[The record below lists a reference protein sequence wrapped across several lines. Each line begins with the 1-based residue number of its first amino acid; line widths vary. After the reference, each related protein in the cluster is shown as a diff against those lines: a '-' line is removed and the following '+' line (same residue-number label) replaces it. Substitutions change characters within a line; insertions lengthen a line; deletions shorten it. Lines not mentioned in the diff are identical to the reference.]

1 MFRWLRGLRAAPEI
15 PEADWLATLSAYPF
29 LARRDAQGLQRLRE
43 LTARFLQDKEFHGAL
58 GFTITDE
65 VALAIAA
72 QAVLPVLH
80 LHAPLKGLD
89 WYDDFVGIVVVP
101 EEVTT
106 PRVAI
111 DEAGVVHE
119 YDEAIIGEAREHGP
133 VMLSWPHVQEGGGQ
147 ATGPIL
153 NVVIHEFAHKID
165 MRGGGVDGCP
175 PLPAGFGGQAN
186 AREAHAHWLATMQAA
201 YDAFREQ
208 AIVAERFGGEPPW
221 LDGYAASSMGEFFA
235 VACEAYFVEPARF
248 ATEMPT
254 LRPLFDEFFLGRTQ
268 QRVDRA

>member
-15 PEADWLATLSAYPF
+15 PEADWQATLAAYPF
-29 LARRDAQGLQRLRE
+29 LARRDARALQRLRE
-43 LTARFLQDKEFHGAL
+43 LAARFLQDKEFHGAL
-58 GFTITDE
+58 GFAITDE

-80 LHAPLKGLD
+80 LPGDLG

-101 EEVTT
+101 DEVTT

-133 VMLSWPHVQEGGGQ
+133 VMLSWPHVREGGGQ
-147 ATGPIL
+147 ANGPIL
-153 NVVIHEFAHKID
+153 NVVVHEFAHKID

-175 PLPAGFGGQAN
+175 PLPAGFGGHAN
-186 AREAHAHWLATMQAA
+186 ARDAHAHWLATMQAA

-235 VACEAYFVEPARF
+235 VACEAYFVDPARF

-254 LRPLFDEFFLGRTQ
+254 LRALFDAFFLGDAETGPGPG
-268 QRVDRA
+268 

>member
-1 MFRWLRGLRAAPEI
+1 MLRWLRGLRAAPEI
-15 PEADWLATLSAYPF
+15 PEAAWQATLAAYPF
-29 LARRDAQGLQRLRE
+29 LAARPADDVARLRAF
-43 LTARFLQDKEFHGAL
+43 TARFLQGKEFNGAL
-58 GFTITDE
+58 GFGITDT

-80 LHAPLKGLD
+80 LPGGLA

-101 EEVTT
+101 SEVSTR
-106 PRVAI
+106 RVAV

-133 VMLSWPHVQEGGGQ
+133 VMLSWPHVQEGGS
-147 ATGPIL
+147 ADAAGPIL

-165 MRGGGVDGCP
+165 MRDGLVDGCP
-175 PLPAGFGGQAN
+175 PLPPGFAGTHD
-186 AREAHAHWLATMQAA
+186 ARAARAAWMAAMEPA

-235 VACEAYFVEPARF
+235 VACEAYFVDRARF
-248 ATEMPT
+248 GREMGA
-254 LRPLFDEFFLGRTQ
+254 LAPLFDAFFRPGR
-268 QRVDRA
+268 

>member
-1 MFRWLRGLRAAPEI
+1 MLRWLRGLRAVPDI
-15 PEADWLATLSAYPF
+15 PDAAWQATLTAYPF
-29 LARRDAQGLQRLRE
+29 LAARPEAEQAQLRA
-43 LTARFLQDKEFHGAL
+43 LSARFLQDKEFHGAL
-58 GFTITDE
+58 GFAITDE

-80 LHAPLKGLD
+80 LPDGLA

-101 EEVTT
+101 EEVST
-106 PRVAI
+106 PRTAI

-133 VMLSWPHVQEGGGQ
+133 VMLSWPHVQEGGL
-147 ATGPIL
+147 AADGPIL

-165 MRGGGVDGCP
+165 MRDGSVDGCP
-175 PLPAGFGGQAN
+175 PLPAGFAGCRSSAE
-186 AREAHAHWLATMQAA
+186 ARAHWQRTLAPA

-221 LDGYAASSMGEFFA
+221 LDGYAASSLAEFFA
-235 VACEAYFVEPARF
+235 VACEAYFVDPARF
-248 ATEMPT
+248 AREFAQ
-254 LRPLFDEFFLGRTQ
+254 LAPLFDAFFRPA
-268 QRVDRA
+268 RE